1 MNSQH
6 PLGLGVERN
15 LEHLRVLLLVLHA
28 VVSQDPSAGLHDRN
42 LRGRSS
48 HHPFAIRLGGVVQD
62 TTLRQAQDRR
72 VRHRCRPFRP
82 GASASGKS
90 VSVGHDVS
98 SCHAS
103 RSQSPGLVRTQHAHA
118 AQGLDGVDLADQHL
132 LLHHAGGS
140 DHQTDGHCGQQSF
153 GDLSEESSGRILQ
166 DQINGPLDRGHQVGH
181 QRQNTDGHGHI
192 SDDMH
197 EVLNL
202 RLQRRPGPG
211 TLRHSLIDL
220 PQERVITRR
229 KHNALHLP
237 LQHGGSKEAN
247 VVSLMDCHA
256 FPLNLHGAG
265 LRQRLSSQSSVVH
278 LSALRAE
285 NDANVRRNLV
295 AGLQHHQL
303 TRHQITGLDPG
314 LLHHLFASLQGVAVD
329 AHQLSPL
336 HILQRLHHGFSLQ
349 LRPPLQRSRRHDHHR
364 EEQWGQNIIADKDHG
379 QRHLTSHT
387 DPQHD
392 VEQTT
397 KHLLEQHQK
406 NVFLQSWRQLILPKY
421 KQVLRSLV
429 HGQPSA
435 FPVVTTCR
443 RSNVSVEHAC
453 QFFSPERMGP
463 KLRL

>member
-1 MNSQH
+1 MDGQH

-82 GASASGKS
+82 GASAAGKS
-90 VSVGHDVS
+90 SSIGHDI
-98 SCHAS
+98 SCRHAS
-103 RSQSPGLVRTQHAHA
+103 RRQSPCLVRAQHAHA

-295 AGLQHHQL
+295 AGLQHNQL
-303 TRHQITGLDPG
+303 PRHQITGLDPR
-314 LLHHLFASLQGVAVD
+314 LLHHPLASLEGAPVD
-329 AHQLSPL
+329 ADQLGSL
-336 HILQRLHHGFSLQ
+336 HVLQRLHHGFGLQ
-349 LRPPLQRSRRHDHHR
+349 LCPPLQRSRSNDHHR
-364 EEQWGQNIIADKDHG
+364 QDQRGQSIIAIKD
-379 QRHLTSHT
+379 QSKRQLTSHT

-392 VEQTT
+392 VEQSS
-397 KHLLEQHQK
+397 KNLLDKQPDWVLLLGRGQCVPPENLLMLFHLAIRQPQGRLTSVPSHLPHMSVQH
-406 NVFLQSWRQLILPKY
+406 I
-421 KQVLRSLV
+421 
-429 HGQPSA
+429 G
-435 FPVVTTCR
+435 
-443 RSNVSVEHAC
+443 
-453 QFFSPERMGP
+453 
-463 KLRL
+463 